1 MVKSADA
8 VSARA
13 RARQAKAQLDAQR
26 AEQDRLVLDA
36 TTAFYEAAEALAEAR
51 AAVATTEQQ
60 KAGSVA
66 KLAGLG
72 QTDDQ
77 IATLCGITAK
87 EVREVRRLAAAATAN
102 GSRASSPRHDT
113 HPQ

>member
-1 MVKSADA
+1 MVKSAEA
-8 VSARA
+8 MSARA

-36 TTAFYEAAEALAEAR
+36 TTAFYEAVEALADAR
-51 AAVATTEQQ
+51 AAVVATEQRR
-60 KAGSVA
+60 AGSVA

-72 QTDDQ
+72 QTDDH

-87 EVREVRRLAAAATAN
+87 EVRDARRLTPAAAAR
-102 GSRASSPRHDT
+102 GSRPPPGRQDT
-113 HPQ
+113 DPQ